1 MTFLFNGPTAP
12 GTGLYFQSGNEDL
25 PMDKL
30 QSFWPL
36 RAAGGTSGHITS
48 PDLVGNSPLG
58 ANGVVAWAASNPVSG
73 GALGCADFSQ
83 ATNYWMTRGDP
94 TDYCGTA
101 RSLKWWLSFWFY
113 PKTGASGD
121 VICARAGSTTTGWFV
136 NIDADTGD
144 KLGFYMNNGTWGG
157 AITSNSVVFD
167 AWNFGIV
174 GWDTSTGFASLN
186 GGTAAT
192 LTRGIN
198 DAGATWGI
206 SFGSWLYS
214 GNDFLGY
221 VADAA
226 YFVDVAANATA
237 TEIAALYNGGNGNTL
252 LGG

>member
-1 MTFLFNGPTAP
+1 MTYKFNGASAP

-25 PMDKL
+25 PMNKL

-36 RAAGGTSGHITS
+36 RATGGTSGHITS

-83 ATNYWMTRGDP
+83 STNYWMTRGDP
-94 TDYCGTA
+94 TDYCGNA
-101 RSLKWWLSFWFY
+101 RSKKWWLSFWFY
-113 PKTGASGD
+113 PKTGAASDVVVARSSSG
-121 VICARAGSTTTGWFV
+121 STGWFAQ
-136 NIDADTGD
+136 ILTGGE
-144 KLGFYMNNGTWGG
+144 LLFNMNNGSWLSCQ
-157 AITSNSVVFD
+157 TSNTGTYD

-174 GWDTSTGFASLN
+174 GHDGSTGFVSIN

-198 DAGATWGI
+198 DAGTAWGI
-206 SFGSWLYS
+206 TFGNWWAS

-221 VADAA
+221 VADSA